1 MMAAFREVMYMTD
14 DAWQDKQEK
23 IRKLLAMQRKFI
35 ELDQAQGVDM
45 KDYFA
50 PQEGDALDGFRD
62 EYTELAMEVV
72 DDAHALKGS
81 KRD

>member
-1 MMAAFREVMYMTD
+1 MPN
-14 DAWQDKQEK
+14 DAWQDKQDK

-35 ELDQAQGVDM
+35 ELDHAQGVDM

-50 PQEGDALDGFRD
+50 PQGGDALDGYRD
-62 EYTELAMEVV
+62 EYRDLAMEVV
-72 DDAHALKGS
+72 DAAHTLKGS